1 MSFNSQD
8 RTEEPTA
15 KRRHEARDRGQ
26 VARSHDL
33 SSAVVLGT
41 GFLGLLLFSGE
52 IGRTASGVMSDV
64 FNLLSRPRNVISG
77 TGLKSLEGLMLTS
90 LLKTVAPIA
99 LICMATGIL
108 LSVVQVGLH
117 VTPKAARPDITR
129 LNPRN
134 GIKKLIGTQALFEL
148 GKSIVKL
155 LVVGG
160 FVALA
165 LVPDIKHLGASVGTP
180 PGQLV
185 ALLRK
190 SIVTIAIHVVA
201 AYLLIGIVDYFWQR
215 RQNEKSLKMTKQEV
229 KDESRQSDLPPEV
242 KSALRRRQRQQARAR
257 MMAAVPRANVVVTN
271 PTHYAV
277 ALEYSGEYPAP
288 VVIAKGRDLVAQQI
302 RKIAEEHDIPIVP
315 NPPLARDLYRNV
327 QIDQMIPADMYA
339 AVAQVLAFVY
349 RLAARKRV
357 GV

>member
-1 MSFNSQD
+1 MPIEE
-8 RTEEPTA
+8 RTEQPTA
-15 KRRHEARDRGQ
+15 KRRREARDKGQ
-26 VARSHDL
+26 VARSPDL

-41 GFLGLLLFSGE
+41 GFIALVLISGE
-52 IGRTASGVMSDV
+52 MATTASGVMTHV
-64 FNLLSRPRNVISG
+64 FSLLSRPRNVISG
-77 TGLKSLEGLMLTS
+77 AGLKSLEGLMLTA

-108 LSVVQVGLH
+108 LSVLQVGLRL
-117 VTPKAARPDITR
+117 TPKAARPDISR

-134 GIKKLIGTQALFEL
+134 GIKRLIGTQALFEL
-148 GKSIVKL
+148 AKSIVKL

-180 PGQLV
+180 PGALV
-185 ALLRK
+185 KLLRS
-190 SIVTIAIHVVA
+190 SILSIALHVVA
-201 AYLLIGIVDYFWQR
+201 AYLLIGLIDYFWQR
-215 RQNEKSLKMTKQEV
+215 YQNEKSLKMTKQEV
-229 KDESRQSDLPPEV
+229 KDEARQADLAPEV
-242 KSALRRRQRQQARAR
+242 KSALRRRQRQAARAR

-277 ALEYSGEYPAP
+277 ALEYSGDHPAP
-288 VVIAKGRDLVAQQI
+288 VVIAKGQNLIAQQI
-302 RKIAEEHDIPIVP
+302 RRIAEEHNIPIVP
-315 NPPLARDLYRNV
+315 NPPLARELYRNV
-327 QIDQMIPADMYA
+327 EVDQMIPSDMYA